1 MTSTLSQ
8 LLIQAADAHP
18 DRPAVSSASG
28 ELTYRELC
36 DHALRLAGA
45 LVEHGIK
52 PGDRVAIALPKDLSL
67 PIAIFGT
74 LLAGG
79 AYVPIDY
86 LSPAART
93 HVIAVDAE
101 PVAVISDWR
110 RMQAIVSGDAAPV
123 HVHDG
128 PGNNAPALHWL
139 GPGWFD
145 RESSPGRQPVSAS
158 LSELTEPGQLRS
170 PVAVPPSALA
180 YILYTSGS
188 TGQPKGVAHTNAS
201 ALAFVQWAVDAVGL
215 RETDV
220 VSQHASP
227 TFDLSVF
234 DFFGAAAAA
243 ARLALVPASTF
254 GRVSALARFI
264 VSAGVTVWYSVPSAL
279 LRVSAAESLAALSGS
294 ALRQLIFAGEEIP
307 AGPLRALWPNLPPS
321 CRVANWYGPTE
332 TNVCTFH
339 DLTALDTEGARP
351 IPIGLPC
358 PYATTSLVA
367 ADGSLTPGGT
377 AGELLVAGDSLMS
390 GYWKRPAA
398 TAQKF
403 SAGPAGPAGPD
414 GRAYYATGDLVSRDD
429 AGRLT
434 FLGRVDRQL
443 KVRGFRVQPEEVEHV
458 LGQLAEIDE
467 AAVVKHRKGEAEVLA
482 AVVRLADGAALDHD
496 AVIGHCARFLPPYM
510 VPDVVMPVADLP
522 RGSRGKADYNAV
534 LELLKSSSSTS
545 AGEPAGS
552 SPKSVRS
559 SVLAQ

>member
-8 LLIQAADAHP
+8 LLIQAADAHSG
-18 DRPAVSSASG
+18 RPAVSSASG
-28 ELTYRELC
+28 ELTYRELR

-45 LVEHGIK
+45 LVKHGIK
-52 PGDRVAIALPKDLSL
+52 PGDRVAIALPKDVSL

-86 LSPAART
+86 QSPAARA
-93 HVIAVDAE
+93 HVIAADAE

-110 RMQAIVSGDAAPV
+110 RLQAIGSGDAAPA
-123 HVHDG
+123 HDG
-128 PGNNAPALHWL
+128 PRDSAPALHWL

-145 RESSPGRQPVSAS
+145 RESSPARQPVSAS
-158 LSELTEPGQLRS
+158 LSELTEPDQLRS
-170 PVAVPPSALA
+170 PVEVPPSALA

-279 LRVSAAESLAALSGS
+279 LRVSAAESLAVLSGS

-339 DLTALDTEGARP
+339 DLTALDAEGARP

-358 PYATTSLVA
+358 PYATTSLA
-367 ADGSLTPGGT
+367 EPDGSVTPGGT
-377 AGELLVAGDSLMS
+377 AGELLVAGGSLMS
-390 GYWKRPAA
+390 GYWKRPEA

-403 SAGPAGPAGPD
+403 SAGPD
-414 GRAYYATGDLVSRDD
+414 GRAYYATGDLVSRDG
-429 AGRLT
+429 AGRLI

-467 AAVVKHRKGEAEVLA
+467 AAVVKHRKGETEVLA
-482 AVVRLADGAALDHD
+482 AVVRLAGEKTLDHD
-496 AVIGHCARFLPPYM
+496 AVIAHCVRFLPPYM

-522 RGSRGKADYNAV
+522 RGSRGKADYSAV
-534 LELLKSSSSTS
+534 LELLESSGTPS

>member
-28 ELTYRELC
+28 ELTYRELR
-36 DHALRLAGA
+36 DQSMRLAGA

-52 PGDRVAIALPKDLSL
+52 PGDRVAISLPKEVAL

-86 LSPAART
+86 LTPPARAHT
-93 HVIAVDAE
+93 IAVDAE
-101 PVAVISDWR
+101 PVAVISNWR
-110 RMQAIVSGDAAPV
+110 SMQAIVLGDPAQASN
-123 HVHDG
+123 G
-128 PGNNAPALHWL
+128 PKDNALHWL
-139 GPGWFD
+139 GPGWFE
-145 RESSPGRQPVSAS
+145 REPSAERQPVSTS
-158 LSELTEPGQLRS
+158 LAQLQQQDQHQGQLRS
-170 PVAVPPSALA
+170 PVEVPASALA

-188 TGQPKGVAHTNAS
+188 TGQPKGVAHTHAS
-201 ALAFVQWAVDAVGL
+201 ALAFVQWAVQTVGL
-215 RETDV
+215 KETDV

-227 TFDLSVF
+227 SFDLSTF

-254 GRVSALARFI
+254 GRVASLCRFI
-264 VSAGVTVWYSVPSAL
+264 VSSGVTVWYSVPSAL
-279 LRVSAAESLAALSGS
+279 LRASAADALAVLKNS

-307 AGPLRALWPNLPPS
+307 VGPLRSLWPNLPPS

-339 DLTALDTEGARP
+339 DLTALDVEGARP
-351 IPIGLPC
+351 IPIGMPC
-358 PYATTSLVA
+358 PYATASLA
-367 ADGSLTPGGT
+367 GEGDDESDGTV
-377 AGELLVAGDSLMS
+377 GELLIAGDSLMS
-390 GYWKRPAA
+390 EYWKRPAA

-403 SAGPAGPAGPD
+403 SAGPQRPD
-414 GRAYYATGDLVSRDD
+414 GRPYYATGDLVARDD
-429 AGRLT
+429 TVGFT

-443 KVRGFRVQPEEVEHV
+443 KVRGYRVQPEEVEHA
-458 LGQLAEIDE
+458 LEQLAEIDE

-482 AVVRLADGAALDHD
+482 AVVRVASEITLDHD
-496 AVIGHCARFLPPYM
+496 AVIGHCSRLLPPYM
-510 VPDVVMPVADLP
+510 VPDVVLPVAELP
-522 RGSRGKADYNAV
+522 LGPRGKADYKAV
-534 LELLKSSSSTS
+534 LELLESSDPRPSVEA
-545 AGEPAGS
+545 AGT
-552 SPKSVRS
+552 SPKSARS